1 MSRILVVD
9 DDELTVKAYIRTL
22 GRIGYTLE
30 SAENGNEA
38 LQRFRGNSFDAIL
51 SDLEMPDMDGISFL
65 RELRRFD
72 LDIPV
77 IIITGSPSLESATKA
92 VEFGAF
98 RYVNKP
104 VPTEELAALV
114 ERAVRIHEMARL
126 RRLALSFMEQSG
138 HALGDRA
145 SLEARFESALGSMRM
160 AFQPIV
166 SWQRRA
172 VVAYE
177 ALLRNQ
183 EPTLIRP
190 DHFIDA
196 AGRLG
201 RLPELGRRVRASV
214 ARDVEAAAPPGA
226 KIFVN
231 LHATDLTDED
241 LMLPGAPLSKLA
253 RRVTLEVTERSS
265 LHDSGDLR
273 ARLSALRDLGYRLAV
288 DDLGAGYAGLSS
300 LSLVDPEVIKL
311 DMTLVRDVNK
321 VPAKQEVIKSMA
333 SLARGLRM
341 ELIVEG
347 VETVA
352 ERDVLAT
359 LGCDLMQGYLFAKP
373 GFGFAVPELKG

>member
-22 GRIGYTLE
+22 GRLGYTVE

-77 IIITGSPSLESATKA
+77 VIITGSPSLESATKA

-104 VPTEELAALV
+104 VPAEELAALV
-114 ERAVRIHEMARL
+114 ERAVRMHEMARL
-126 RRLALSFMEQSG
+126 RRLALNFMEQSG

-166 SWQRRA
+166 SWQRRT

-201 RLPELGRRVRASV
+201 RLPELGRRVRAGV
-214 ARDVEAAAPPGA
+214 AREVEAAAPPEA

-231 LHATDLTDED
+231 LHASDLTDEE

-253 RRVTLEVTERSS
+253 RRVTLELTERTS

-273 ARLSALRDLGYRLAV
+273 PRLSALRALGYRLAV

-300 LSLVDPEVIKL
+300 LSLVDPEVVKL

-373 GFGFAVPELKG
+373 GFGFPVPDLKG